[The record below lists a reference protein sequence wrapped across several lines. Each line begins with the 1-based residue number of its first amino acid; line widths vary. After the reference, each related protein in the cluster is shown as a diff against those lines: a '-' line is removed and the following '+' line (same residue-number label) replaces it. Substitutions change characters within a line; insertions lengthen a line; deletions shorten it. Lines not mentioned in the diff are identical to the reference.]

1 MSVLYTLLIM
11 FVFAKLI
18 IKCRTRRSYFLT
30 GTIIF
35 LVVVLSDI
43 PYIIDDP
50 KHYFIYSFW
59 QVLLAYIIYLVY
71 AFLNSS
77 SIKRN
82 RDFNKKIRTQT
93 KPYFHTQRA
102 NGLYLIITSFIILL
116 VGITLLIIKLL
127 DIFNEI
133 PYVVFIGS
141 VIGFIGFL
149 ATGIIYIQKANE
161 KFVLLVRTS
170 DSFATYVVNI
180 EKGFKFNYMNY
191 IGDIYKYYIIEKI
204 GTFKYSGEAKEIHYV
219 WILDT
224 ENLNNYD
231 ISKLPMEKSSKYWY
245 NEIVNDVYKFRN
257 TKFNI
262 EVQDNKIKNVK

>member
-11 FVFAKLI
+11 FIFAKLI
-18 IKCRTRRSYFLT
+18 ISCRTRKSYIIT
-30 GTIIF
+30 GTIII
-35 LVVVLSDI
+35 LVVSLSDI
-43 PYIIDDP
+43 QYIINDP

-82 RDFNKKIRTQT
+82 RDFNKKIKTQT

-102 NGLYLIITSFIILL
+102 NGLYLIISSFIILL
-116 VGITLLIIKLL
+116 VGVGLLIIKLL
-127 DIFNEI
+127 DIFDEI
-133 PYVVFIGS
+133 PYVAFIGS
-141 VIGFIGFL
+141 IIGFVALLI
-149 ATGIIYIQKANE
+149 TGIIYIKKSCE
-161 KFVLLVRTS
+161 KFILLVRTS
-170 DSFATYVVNI
+170 DSFSTYLVNI

-204 GTFKYSGEAKEIHYV
+204 GTFKYSGETKEIHYV

-231 ISKLPMEKSSKYWY
+231 ISKLPMEKTNNYWY